1 MCRFIICFPNPKKV
15 HLRVIPHQQRARARK
30 LSPCCDMKEERCDV
44 ICSHL
49 YLHHHPKCMEDEG
62 TGVVIWQQMR
72 EDDEEE
78 GLSLGCKLTQ
88 SETQEATISLK
99 DIRMQ
104 MI

>member
-1 MCRFIICFPNPKKV
+1 
-15 HLRVIPHQQRARARK
+15 
-30 LSPCCDMKEERCDV
+30 
-44 ICSHL
+44 
-49 YLHHHPKCMEDEG
+49 MEDEG

-72 EDDEEE
+72 EDDDDEEE

>member
-1 MCRFIICFPNPKKV
+1 
-15 HLRVIPHQQRARARK
+15 
-30 LSPCCDMKEERCDV
+30 
-44 ICSHL
+44 
-49 YLHHHPKCMEDEG
+49 MEDEG
-62 TGVVIWQQMR
+62 TGVAIWQQMR
-72 EDDEEE
+72 EDDDEEGG